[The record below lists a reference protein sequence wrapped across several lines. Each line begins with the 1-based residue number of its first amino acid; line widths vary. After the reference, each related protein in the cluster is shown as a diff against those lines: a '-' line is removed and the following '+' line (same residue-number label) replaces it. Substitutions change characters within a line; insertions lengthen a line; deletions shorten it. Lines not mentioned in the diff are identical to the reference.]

1 MPSASRLDLTIAL
14 TENSNNTLGSQHI
27 RTVPTNYN
35 YTITT
40 DSKRTFPKSPLTLNN
55 DISFSNLKSIN
66 GNYSSCQ
73 NKMTNVEIIDKNN
86 LKPKEKDMKEK
97 SSFMNKVKNFFSNEK
112 KAK

>member
-27 RTVPTNYN
+27 RTAPTNYN

>member
-1 MPSASRLDLTIAL
+1 
-14 TENSNNTLGSQHI
+14 
-27 RTVPTNYN
+27 
-35 YTITT
+35 
-40 DSKRTFPKSPLTLNN
+40 LNN

-73 NKMTNVEIIDKNN
+73 NKLTNVETLDKNN
-86 LKPKEKDMKEK
+86 LKPKEKEKDVKEK